1 MEPLEEAIAI
11 ANKGLNGLAVHARFG
26 GRRQL
31 LLVDHETL
39 GAMDLRRG

>member
-11 ANKGLNGLAVHARFG
+11 ANKGLNGSARQV
-26 GRRQL
+26 RRKTSTV
-31 LLVDHETL
+31 LVDHETL